1 MTTMTTEQLAIDV
14 GAVHYSPAPF
24 RVVKGLSFTYVQL
37 QAFYETAKKEGRD
50 ELQKELSEQ
59 PAVWYMYRDCFGYW
73 RNFNEAEAS
82 LMVKRGDRW
91 AAFDKM
97 IRRPLPPQTNKEG

>member
-1 MTTMTTEQLAIDV
+1 MNAIELAKTLGATSGYVSDKSVLVQTTILTIENLI
-14 GAVHYSPAPF
+14 
-24 RVVKGLSFTYVQL
+24 
-37 QAFYETAKKEGRD
+37 AFYEAAKQQGRD